1 MKPTICIDFDG
12 VIHSYEHGWR
22 NGEIYGTVT
31 VGFFEWA
38 STMRPHFTLVIYSSR
53 SRDVDLRMAMWE
65 WLKAE
70 WRRWWDAGASACTPS
85 PILYYDFE
93 FAHEKPSAFMT
104 IDDRCICFDGDW
116 SKITPDAIFSFKP
129 WNKQ

>member
-31 VGFFEWA
+31 PGFFEWA
-38 STMRPHFTLVIYSSR
+38 SRMREHFTLVIYSSR
-53 SRDVDLRMAMWE
+53 SKDIDMRGAMYRWIQDQRNE
-65 WLKAE
+65 WYNAN
-70 WRRWWDAGASACTPS
+70 R
-85 PILYYDFE
+85 PIEFVSIDDFT
-93 FAHEKPSAFMT
+93 FAHEKPSAFIT

-116 SKITPDAIFSFKP
+116 SKITAERVFNFKP
-129 WNKQ
+129 WNKS

>member
-12 VIHSYEHGWR
+12 VIHSYEHGWK

-31 VGFFEWA
+31 EGFFEWA
-38 STMRPHFTLVIYSSR
+38 TQMKHHFTLVIYSSR
-53 SRDVDLRMAMWE
+53 SKDTDMRSRMLLWLRDRWNE
-65 WLKAE
+65 WVGTFNHTNPVL
-70 WRRWWDAGASACTPS
+70 WG
-85 PILYYDFE
+85 DFD

-116 SKITPDAIFSFKP
+116 SKITPDVIFNFKP
-129 WNKQ
+129 WNK

>member
-31 VGFFEWA
+31 PGFFEWA
-38 STMRPHFTLVIYSSR
+38 ARMFPHFELVIYSSR
-53 SRDVDLRMAMWE
+53 SKDVDMRIKMYR
-65 WLKAE
+65 WLKDKWHE
-70 WRRWWDAGASACTPS
+70 WAVLHQAPDVIMYS
-85 PILYYDFE
+85 DFI

-116 SKITPDAIFSFKP
+116 SKITAERIFNFKP
-129 WNKQ
+129 WNKS